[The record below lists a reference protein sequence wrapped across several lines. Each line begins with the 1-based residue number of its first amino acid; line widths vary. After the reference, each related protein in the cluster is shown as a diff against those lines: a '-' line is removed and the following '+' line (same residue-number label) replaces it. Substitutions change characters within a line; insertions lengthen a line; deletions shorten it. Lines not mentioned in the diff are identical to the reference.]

1 MKFSVVRSSLLFTLL
16 VACFALTGCYSRVR
30 DTGYLKGGYQDF
42 NAIEVGFFKLRF
54 DENSRYAPAPT
65 HERKLQKIDKKTG
78 KETFVPLPLNDDETT
93 RALAFIIP
101 EPKWLAEPFKVSD
114 KEAKKAADAA
124 AKAGVQLQGPPDR
137 QKEILFTIRERLYRY
152 LLRSYPHPVRVRY
165 AYSPT
170 EQKLSGYRIITIT
183 SNVTDYSKGIGWMR
197 YGFGWGAGEARIQI
211 EGEILEGIGEGQVK
225 IGEYVIRRGSG
236 AYAQNGLNTKVLRAD
251 YCLKY
256 AAEEAIL
263 TLTQQLPYLMQGVE
277 TLKMGRINAT
287 NVYLKRL
294 DDDQYGTA
302 LEQVKSFMVPLD
314 DSRRPIL
321 KKTFSNSTVLFSR
334 EPGFGK

>member
-1 MKFSVVRSSLLFTLL
+1 MQISAVRFLLILTL
-16 VACFALTGCYSRVR
+16 ACFTFTGCYSRVR
-30 DTGYLKGGYQDF
+30 DTGYLKGGYGEF

-78 KETFVPLPLNDDETT
+78 KETFVPLPVADDETT
-93 RALAFIIP
+93 RALAFILP
-101 EPKWLAEPFKVSD
+101 ETKWLAAPYEVSP
-114 KEAKKAADAA
+114 KKAAKETEVKDVSGAT
-124 AKAGVQLQGPPDR
+124 VSPDR
-137 QKEILFTIRERLYRY
+137 EKEVLFTIRERLYRY

-165 AYSPT
+165 AFSPT
-170 EQKLSGYRIITIT
+170 DGKLTGYRVITIT
-183 SNVTDYSKGIGWMR
+183 SNVTSYSKGVGWMR
-197 YGFGWGAGEARIQI
+197 YVFGWGAGEARIQI

-236 AYAQNGLNTKVLRAD
+236 GFAQNGLNTKVLRAD

-256 AAEEAIL
+256 AADEAIL
-263 TLTQQLPYLMQGVE
+263 TFTQQLPYLMQGVE
-277 TLKMGRINAT
+277 TMKMGRINAT
-287 NVYLKRL
+287 NIYLKRL
-294 DDDQYGTA
+294 DDDNYATA

-314 DSRRPIL
+314 DSRRPII
-321 KKTFSNSTVLFSR
+321 KKTFSNSPVIFSR